1 MTLTLIGCSLLFSYI
16 MSSSNL
22 YTRKQL
28 RGNIHPSNEH
38 RRHRI
43 LPKKNNDISQHQ
55 QRILQEEQFCGQC
68 IWKTNT
74 LCEDRAQFIV
84 KRGILTIDEARQ
96 SLFDRKASC
105 RSTSGEPEIL
115 EEELPPIKEE
125 EEEEEPA
132 VVVEVQQ

>member
-1 MTLTLIGCSLLFSYI
+1 M
-16 MSSSNL
+16 
-22 YTRKQL
+22 
-28 RGNIHPSNEH
+28 RGNAHQSHEH

-43 LPKKNNDISQHQ
+43 LPKKNNNISHQ

-105 RSTSGEPEIL
+105 RSISGEPEIS
-115 EEELPPIKEE
+115 EELPPIKEE
-125 EEEEEPA
+125 EEEEP
-132 VVVEVQQ
+132 VLWQKYRRY